1 MSRLILTILTVLFP
15 LQLIGQMFPLSD
27 QYLNNTLAINPAFA
41 GCHDALSITLMYR
54 DQMAGFD
61 GAPKNSNIS
70 VHAPLRNNRIGL
82 GLNFS
87 SSSYGINSENSL
99 TGNYSYRIEAG
110 KGMLAL
116 GLGFSATVLKVAW
129 NELKA
134 SDSDD
139 QLLTEYPVSATL
151 PDFSL
156 GAYYY
161 SGKYFI
167 GLSIPMFLG
176 HEFNYSTG
184 KYNIRN
190 DFSQYTYFLE
200 GGYYFNISDNIQFLP
215 SVLIKYQQGHTP
227 QADIDAQLI
236 FRDRIRFGMG
246 YRNSNTLLGMFQC
259 NISKQL
265 MVAYTYGYGMSSV
278 NQYLKGSHE
287 IIFNYVFSF
296 SRKVMSPRQ
305 F

>member
-1 MSRLILTILTVLFP
+1 
-15 LQLIGQMFPLSD
+15 
-27 QYLNNTLAINPAFA
+27 
-41 GCHDALSITLMYR
+41 
-54 DQMAGFD
+54 
-61 GAPKNSNIS
+61 
-70 VHAPLRNNRIGL
+70 
-82 GLNFS
+82 
-87 SSSYGINSENSL
+87 
-99 TGNYSYRIEAG
+99 
-110 KGMLAL
+110 MLAL

-215 SVLIKYQQGHTP
+215 SVLIKYQQGHIP